1 MALAVRLDKFLSHMG
16 YGTRNEVK
24 NIIKNGWVTIEGKT
38 IKKANFQVKEDQT
51 VYVDDVPVSYVRY
64 EYYILNKPAG
74 YVSAT
79 EDTLHPTVMELI
91 PSIRNDLYPVGRLDW
106 DTTGL
111 LILTNDGDF
120 TDKMIHPRNE
130 IDKVYLARVKGIATK
145 ENLRPLIRGVVLDG
159 KKTQPARY
167 NIIKVDHEKNRSVVE
182 LTIHEGRNHQVKKM
196 FESVGLL
203 VDKLSRTRFGTLDL
217 TGLRPGESRR
227 LNKKEISQLHNVA
240 VNKVK

>member
-38 IKKANFQVKEDQT
+38 IKKADFQVKEDQT

-91 PSIRNDLYPVGRLDW
+91 PSVRNDLYPVGRLDL
-106 DTTGL
+106 DTEGL
-111 LILTNDGDF
+111 LLVCNDGHLTHELLSPKKHVLKKYYVEFEGTLPENAVEIFAQSMDLDDF
-120 TDKMIHPRNE
+120 
-130 IDKVYLARVKGIATK
+130 VTK
-145 ENLRPLIRGVVLDG
+145 PAKLEVLDQN
-159 KKTQPARY
+159 KAY
-167 NIIKVDHEKNRSVVE
+167 
-182 LTIHEGRNHQVKKM
+182 LTISEGKFHQVKRM
-196 FESVGLL
+196 FQNVGCEVTYLKRVSFGPLELKDLEIGQARALTPEEIELL
-203 VDKLSRTRFGTLDL
+203 KT
-217 TGLRPGESRR
+217 
-227 LNKKEISQLHNVA
+227 HND
-240 VNKVK
+240 

>member
-38 IKKANFQVKEDQT
+38 IKKADFQVKEDQT

-91 PSIRNDLYPVGRLDW
+91 PSIRNDLYPVGRLDL
-106 DTTGL
+106 DTEGL
-111 LILTNDGDF
+111 LLVCNDGQLTHELLSPKKHVLKKYYVEFEGTLPENAIDVFAQPMDLDDF
-120 TDKMIHPRNE
+120 
-130 IDKVYLARVKGIATK
+130 VTK
-145 ENLRPLIRGVVLDG
+145 PAKLEVLDQN
-159 KKTQPARY
+159 KAY
-167 NIIKVDHEKNRSVVE
+167 
-182 LTIHEGRNHQVKKM
+182 LTISEGKFHQVKRM
-196 FESVGLL
+196 FLKVGCEVTYLKRVSFGPLELKDLEIGQARALTPEEIELL
-203 VDKLSRTRFGTLDL
+203 KT
-217 TGLRPGESRR
+217 
-227 LNKKEISQLHNVA
+227 HND
-240 VNKVK
+240 

>member
-38 IKKANFQVKEDQT
+38 IKKADFQVKEDQT

-91 PSIRNDLYPVGRLDW
+91 PSIRNDLYPVGRLDL
-106 DTTGL
+106 DTEGL
-111 LILTNDGDF
+111 LLVCNDGQLTHELLSPKKHVLKKYYVEFEGTLPENAIDVFAQPMDLDDF
-120 TDKMIHPRNE
+120 
-130 IDKVYLARVKGIATK
+130 VTK
-145 ENLRPLIRGVVLDG
+145 PAKLEVLDQN
-159 KKTQPARY
+159 KAY
-167 NIIKVDHEKNRSVVE
+167 
-182 LTIHEGRNHQVKKM
+182 LTISEGKFHQVKRM
-196 FESVGLL
+196 FLKVGCEVTYLQ
-203 VDKLSRTRFGTLDL
+203 RACFGPLELKDL
-217 TGLRPGESRR
+217 EIGQARALTS
-227 LNKKEISQLHNVA
+227 KEIELLKTHN
-240 VNKVK
+240 N

>member
-38 IKKANFQVKEDQT
+38 IKKVDFQVKEDQT

-91 PSIRNDLYPVGRLDW
+91 PSIRNDLYPVGRLDL
-106 DTTGL
+106 DTEGL
-111 LILTNDGDF
+111 LLVCNDGQLTHELLSPKKHVLKKYYVEFEGTLPENAVEIFAQPMDLDDF
-120 TDKMIHPRNE
+120 I
-130 IDKVYLARVKGIATK
+130 TK
-145 ENLRPLIRGVVLDG
+145 PAKLEVLDQD
-159 KKTQPARY
+159 KAY
-167 NIIKVDHEKNRSVVE
+167 
-182 LTIHEGRNHQVKKM
+182 LTISEGKFHQVKRM
-196 FESVGLL
+196 FQKVGCEVSYLKR
-203 VDKLSRTRFGTLDL
+203 VSFGPLELKDL
-217 TGLRPGESRR
+217 EIGQARALTS
-227 LNKKEISQLHNVA
+227 KEIELLKTHND
-240 VNKVK
+240 

>member
-38 IKKANFQVKEDQT
+38 IKKADFQVKEDQT

-91 PSIRNDLYPVGRLDW
+91 PSIRNDLYPVGRLDL
-106 DTTGL
+106 DTEGL
-111 LILTNDGDF
+111 LLVCNDGQLTHELLSPKKHVLKKYYVEFEGSLPENAIDIFAQPMDLDDF
-120 TDKMIHPRNE
+120 
-130 IDKVYLARVKGIATK
+130 VTK
-145 ENLRPLIRGVVLDG
+145 PAQLEVLDQDKAYITISEG
-159 KKTQPARY
+159 KF
-167 NIIKVDHEKNRSVVE
+167 
-182 LTIHEGRNHQVKKM
+182 HQVKRM
-196 FESVGLL
+196 FQKVGCEVTYLQRVCFGPLELKDLEIGRARALTPEEIELL
-203 VDKLSRTRFGTLDL
+203 KT
-217 TGLRPGESRR
+217 
-227 LNKKEISQLHNVA
+227 HND
-240 VNKVK
+240 

>member
-38 IKKANFQVKEDQT
+38 IKKADFQVKEDQT

-91 PSIRNDLYPVGRLDW
+91 PSIRNDLYPVGRLDL
-106 DTTGL
+106 DTEGL
-111 LILTNDGDF
+111 LLVCNDGQLTHELLSPKKHVLKKYYVEFEGTLPENAVEIFAQPMDLDDF
-120 TDKMIHPRNE
+120 VTKPAKLEVLEPDKA
-130 IDKVYLARVKGIATK
+130 Y
-145 ENLRPLIRGVVLDG
+145 
-159 KKTQPARY
+159 
-167 NIIKVDHEKNRSVVE
+167 
-182 LTIHEGRNHQVKKM
+182 LTISEGKFHQVKRM
-196 FESVGLL
+196 FLKVGCEVTYLKRVSFGPLELKDLEIGQARALTPEEIELL
-203 VDKLSRTRFGTLDL
+203 KT
-217 TGLRPGESRR
+217 
-227 LNKKEISQLHNVA
+227 HND
-240 VNKVK
+240 

>member
-38 IKKANFQVKEDQT
+38 IKKADFQVKEDQT

-91 PSIRNDLYPVGRLDW
+91 PSVRNDLYPVGRLDL
-106 DTTGL
+106 DTEGL
-111 LILTNDGDF
+111 LLVCNDGQLTHELLSPKKHVLKKYYVEFEGTLPENAVEIFAQPMDLDDF
-120 TDKMIHPRNE
+120 ITKPAKLEVLEPDKA
-130 IDKVYLARVKGIATK
+130 Y
-145 ENLRPLIRGVVLDG
+145 
-159 KKTQPARY
+159 
-167 NIIKVDHEKNRSVVE
+167 
-182 LTIHEGRNHQVKKM
+182 LTISEGKFHQVKRM
-196 FESVGLL
+196 FQNVGCEVTYLKRVSFGPLELKDLEIGQAIALTPEEMKLL
-203 VDKLSRTRFGTLDL
+203 KT
-217 TGLRPGESRR
+217 
-227 LNKKEISQLHNVA
+227 HND
-240 VNKVK
+240 